1 MPLTSGADFLASP
14 PEVTKVFSFSED
26 LKTTWSNSHG
36 PERGSH
42 QPKGTQHT
50 PHPFCLQTQFLSSL
64 VRKAGLE
71 RGPVMA
77 TWSTFSSPRAQ
88 LPSS

>member
-14 PEVTKVFSFSED
+14 PEVRKVFSFSED

-36 PERGSH
+36 PERDSH

-50 PHPFCLQTQFLSSL
+50 PHPFCAQTQIPFLASAESW
-64 VRKAGLE
+64 
-71 RGPVMA
+71 
-77 TWSTFSSPRAQ
+77 T
-88 LPSS
+88 